1 MIIAISFSSKA
12 TTIYNYTISQFD
24 VVWAQ
29 PTLIYQKS
37 IKKLYMKTFSLKS
50 LFVYLCYNSYIQAS
64 NNLFLATS
72 DQLLDN
78 STNIK
83 KSTFE

>member
-1 MIIAISFSSKA
+1 
-12 TTIYNYTISQFD
+12 
-24 VVWAQ
+24 
-29 PTLIYQKS
+29 
-37 IKKLYMKTFSLKS
+37 MKTFSLKS
-50 LFVYLCYNSYIQAS
+50 LFVYLCYNFLCINLFFNYFQVS

-72 DQLLDN
+72 DQLLDD